1 MSGLASAYFYL
12 HRRTVQGMFRKHV
25 KDALE
30 NDLKDPVGA
39 YGLRRSDDL
48 PGFEPTGPA
57 GFWIAEYGGEIIG
70 FVTLS
75 NSFMHIATG
84 PQYLTF
90 FSDP

>member
-75 NSFMHIATG
+75 NSFMYIATG